1 MGGFVGAELALSFPT
16 RVVKL
21 VLVSAAGLS
30 TEYVKREPVLADRAG
45 VGRR

>member
-16 RVVKL
+16 RVERL

-30 TEYVKREPVLADRAG
+30 IEHLPHASRC
-45 VGRR
+45 